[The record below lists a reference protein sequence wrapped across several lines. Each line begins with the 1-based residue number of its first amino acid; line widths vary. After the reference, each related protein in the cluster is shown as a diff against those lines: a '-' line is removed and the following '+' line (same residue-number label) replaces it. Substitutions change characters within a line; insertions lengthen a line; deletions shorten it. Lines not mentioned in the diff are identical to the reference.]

1 MLHFS
6 SHHKARYQAYIRSS
20 RVGVNVFYRADSGLS
35 LSIIHQRQW
44 QPEIKIL
51 VVHVFTGF
59 AGKFDDRFIA
69 AETARFKCILLDVGL
84 LVAHGGPAT
93 TVSV

>member
-1 MLHFS
+1 
-6 SHHKARYQAYIRSS
+6 
-20 RVGVNVFYRADSGLS
+20 
-35 LSIIHQRQW
+35 
-44 QPEIKIL
+44 
-51 VVHVFTGF
+51 VHVFTGF

-69 AETARFKCILLDVGL
+69 AETARFKCILLDV

>member
-1 MLHFS
+1 M
-6 SHHKARYQAYIRSS
+6 
-20 RVGVNVFYRADSGLS
+20 
-35 LSIIHQRQW
+35 IHQRQR

-69 AETARFKCILLDVGL
+69 AETARFKCILLDV